1 MKENREYLKIQEL
14 EELQSQLLLNSKLQK
29 NRNNKGCEQ
38 QRLIKIQPQG
48 EDQIEGVK
56 TSA

>member
-1 MKENREYLKIQEL
+1 MKENREYFKIQEL

-38 QRLIKIQPQG
+38 QRLIKIQP
-48 EDQIEGVK
+48 
-56 TSA
+56 